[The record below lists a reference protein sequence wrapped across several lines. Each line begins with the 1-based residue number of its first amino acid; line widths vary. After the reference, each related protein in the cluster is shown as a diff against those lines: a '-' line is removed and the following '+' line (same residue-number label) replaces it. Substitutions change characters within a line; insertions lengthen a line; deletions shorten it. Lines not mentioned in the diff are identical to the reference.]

1 MHHEH
6 TLFGDRYSNNISR
19 NTQSKQSLTAGPDS
33 GVRAYVT
40 VPLEV
45 EYNGREKT
53 KTQNQLKWQM
63 WYLECKLCINITSLV
78 FNIGWLRGEHNVVHG
93 ESQSSQS
100 CVDTTAVE
108 RGQGLWLLTVVIK
121 ASAKSK
127 IKHAS

>member
-45 EYNGREKT
+45 EYNGEKKKKNNT
-53 KTQNQLKWQM
+53 KSIEMTNVIFGMQTLYK
-63 WYLECKLCINITSLV
+63 YNI
-78 FNIGWLRGEHNVVHG
+78 IGFQHWL
-93 ESQSSQS
+93 
-100 CVDTTAVE
+100 
-108 RGQGLWLLTVVIK
+108 
-121 ASAKSK
+121 AKRRT
-127 IKHAS
+127 

>member
-45 EYNGREKT
+45 EYNGEREKKNT
-53 KTQNQLKWQM
+53 KSIEMTNVIFGMQTLYKS
-63 WYLECKLCINITSLV
+63 NI
-78 FNIGWLRGEHNVVHG
+78 IGFQHWL
-93 ESQSSQS
+93 
-100 CVDTTAVE
+100 
-108 RGQGLWLLTVVIK
+108 
-121 ASAKSK
+121 AKRRTM
-127 IKHAS
+127 